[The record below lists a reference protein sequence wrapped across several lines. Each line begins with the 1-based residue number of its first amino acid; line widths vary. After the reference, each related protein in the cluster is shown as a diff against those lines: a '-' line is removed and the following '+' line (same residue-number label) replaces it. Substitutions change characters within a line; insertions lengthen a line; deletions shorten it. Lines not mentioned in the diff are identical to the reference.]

1 MCPYCSVLIM
11 NGAAGL
17 RAAMFVSCYLSRAGQ
32 NTALP
37 RSTSEQVRFL
47 LWLIIKSLGEM

>member
-1 MCPYCSVLIM
+1 MCPYCSILIM
-11 NGAAGL
+11 NRAAGR
-17 RAAMFVSCYLSRAGQ
+17 RAAMLVSCYLSHAGQ
-32 NTALP
+32 NMALP